1 MAPEYGATCGYF
13 PIDNETLKYLRA
25 TNRSEEVVARVE
37 TYAKANKLFYDEK
50 HEPYYNKTIN
60 VDLSEVATRLSGP
73 SRPQDMLE
81 LSELANNFE
90 DFAKKNKNL

>member
-37 TYAKANKLFYDEK
+37 TYAKANKLFYDENVN
-50 HEPYYNKTIN
+50 HTIIR
-60 VDLSEVATRLSGP
+60 RL
-73 SRPQDMLE
+73 MLI
-81 LSELANNFE
+81 
-90 DFAKKNKNL
+90 